1 MIKKFLLAI
10 MIALPLCG
18 FAQKFGQVDT
28 QAIVTAMPEVT
39 AMQTQLEASSKTYE
53 TEFQKLQEENYL
65 IGSANVPVRLA
76 YYLSEINVLHPFR
89 EGNGRT
95 QRLFIEYLAGVA
107 GYKVDFSS
115 VSAREMVVASANSFA
130 LDYQEINAMFER
142 ITSPISQAEQK
153 EKIKLFF
160 GTRSQQYRQFIS

>member
-53 TEFQKLQEENYL
+53 TEFQKLQEEFNKKYTEFQQL
-65 IGSANVPVRLA
+65 DATTLESIKERRMQELQELDQKIQQFRATATQDLQQQQEKLMAPIQQKIQDAIKAVGDEGSYTFIFENLVPV
-76 YYLSEINVLHPFR
+76 YV
-89 EGNGRT
+89 GKD
-95 QRLFIEYLAGVA
+95 V
-107 GYKVDFSS
+107 VD
-115 VSAREMVVASANSFA
+115 VTPLVKN
-130 LDYQEINAMFER
+130 
-142 ITSPISQAEQK
+142 
-153 EKIKLFF
+153 KL
-160 GTRSQQYRQFIS
+160 GLK